1 MQGLTDV
8 LFSTIVI
15 AFLRYARK
23 KVKISQIRS
32 LWGKHQN
39 RYVVHIPVY
48 QIIKGRRHSRIIT
61 ISVEAVPAN
70 EKAGKSQERLEKL
83 PNINKIE

>member
-1 MQGLTDV
+1 MQRLTNV

-15 AFLRYARK
+15 ASLRYARK

-39 RYVVHIPVY
+39 RDAVHIPVY
-48 QIIKGRRHSRIIT
+48 HIINGQRHLRIIT
-61 ISVEAVPAN
+61 ISVEVVPAN
-70 EKAGKSQERLEKL
+70 EKAGKSQEQLEKL
-83 PNINKIE
+83 SNINKIE